1 LLDCSQHVKLSD
13 FGLATQ
19 LNAMSLANTFT
30 GTLTYMSPERLA
42 GDEYSYSADVWAL
55 GLCLVA
61 LAQGKLPLPAH
72 LGFWAVVR
80 AVQDDPPPTL
90 DIKDGWSPLV
100 VDFISKCLVKD
111 PRERWLPRQLHLHP
125 FLVLHR
131 ARNQSLPP
139 SPPSEPTPGLTAHL
153 KELAAAAAQW
163 HLTHRTN
170 TSTPNVYRSGEHA
183 AKRTVLFDSGENLL
197 PELDDT
203 RLSALAKQLN
213 LPLPCVRNAFT
224 EAWAVAAKNEH
235 VPT

>member
-1 LLDCSQHVKLSD
+1 VKLSD

-55 GLCLVA
+55 GLCLIA
-61 LAQGKLPLPAH
+61 LAQGSLPLPAH

-80 AVQDDPPPTL
+80 AVQDDPPPAL
-90 DIKDGWSPLV
+90 NPSDGWSPLV

-111 PRERWLPRQLHLHP
+111 PKERWLPRQLHLHP
-125 FLVLHR
+125 FLVQHR

-139 SPPSEPTPGLTAHL
+139 SPPSEPTPGLIAHL

-163 HLTHRTN
+163 HLTHRGN
-170 TSTPNVYRSGEHA
+170 KDSSNGDSGAHVNKSGCVDA
-183 AKRTVLFDSGENLL
+183 GENLL
-197 PELDDT
+197 PELNDT

-213 LPLPCVRNAFT
+213 LRVPCVRNAFT
-224 EAWAVAAKNEH
+224 EAWAAAAAAQGDRA
-235 VPT
+235 PTAVE